1 MREFRFEKSLVKKT
15 RGADHFWFMHSFMHS
30 FIHAFIHSFL
40 HSFMHPFIHPSIHCH
55 SVIHAFIH
63 SFIHGFIHSFIHS
76 FLPSFLHSFIRSF
89 IHSFIHVNYFV
100 LILSFQLIDFNS
112 FVFQLIYFSSLSLC
126 ISFHFSSLLSNS
138 PRIPISKLVPIAMSY
153 FAGHYLVMIVFV
165 RP

>member
-1 MREFRFEKSLVKKT
+1 
-15 RGADHFWFMHSFMHS
+15 MHSFMHS
-30 FIHAFIHSFL
+30 FIHAFIHSFI
-40 HSFMHPFIHPSIHCH
+40 HSCIHTSFH
-55 SVIHAFIH
+55 SLSFSH
-63 SFIHGFIHSFIHS
+63 SFIHSWIHSFIHS
-76 FLPSFLHSFIRSF
+76 FLPAFIHSF

>member
-30 FIHAFIHSFL
+30 FIHAFIHSFI
-40 HSFMHPFIHPSIHCH
+40 HSC
-55 SVIHAFIH
+55 IH
-63 SFIHGFIHSFIHS
+63 SFILPFIVIQSFMHSFIHS
-76 FLPSFLHSFIRSF
+76 FMDSFIRSFIPSFLSCIHSFIRSF

>member
-1 MREFRFEKSLVKKT
+1 
-15 RGADHFWFMHSFMHS
+15 MHSFMHS
-30 FIHAFIHSFL
+30 FILPFIVIQSFMHSFSHACIHSFIHAFIQSFMHSFL
-40 HSFMHPFIHPSIHCH
+40 PS
-55 SVIHAFIH
+55 FIH
-63 SFIHGFIHSFIHS
+63 SFIDSFILPFIHS
-76 FLPSFLHSFIRSF
+76 FLPSCIHSL

-100 LILSFQLIDFNS
+100 LILSFQLFDFNS

-126 ISFHFSSLLSNS
+126 ISFHFSSFLSNS